1 MPPGV
6 RAIVPTLAGLGR
18 MHPVPFAA
26 ANVLGALLWAV
37 GTVLLGYAASSAPWV
52 RGIALWAMAVS
63 IAVTITYG
71 LVHITRWNSRR
82 RDERTSSPSSQ
93 RSSWTWSP

>member
-26 ANVLGALLWAV
+26 ANGLGALLWAV

-52 RGIALWAMAVS
+52 RDIALWAMAVS

-71 LVHITRWNSRR
+71 LVHITGWKSRR
-82 RDERTSSPSSQ
+82 RDERTSSPYSQ